1 MIQIFLL
8 QSFDIIIYIYN
19 FTKNKVKEDDEIM
32 YFYKELERILESKA
46 VQEKI
51 EKFNT
56 FYKLYKSGTVVFEDV
71 YRAKEFENPSYDSIC
86 SIVPPQDV
94 PKRKNLT
101 SKEGQIT
108 LIHAVAHIEY
118 SAIDLALD
126 GAYRFIGLPKKYYD
140 DWLQVA
146 EDEIRHFLMLQEL
159 LEELG
164 STYGEVEVHN
174 SLFEA
179 SQRTQT
185 LLERM
190 AVVPRYLEANGLD
203 ATPMI
208 LEKLKKLP
216 KNEMLEK
223 ITSVLTVILEE
234 EIDHVQ
240 KGDVWFRYA
249 CEKEAVNAEVYFEI
263 IDKYY
268 PQGFLRAKNLNITA
282 RKEAGFSCSELNHMA
297 HKEVC

>member
-1 MIQIFLL
+1 
-8 QSFDIIIYIYN
+8 
-19 FTKNKVKEDDEIM
+19 M
-32 YFYKELERILESKA
+32 YFYKELETILESKT
-46 VQEKI
+46 VKEKI
-51 EKFNT
+51 EKFHAFYELYLCNT
-56 FYKLYKSGTVVFEDV
+56 ITFEDNYEV
-71 YRAKEFENPSYDSIC
+71 KEFENPSYDSIC
-86 SIVPPQDV
+86 PIVLPQNV

-101 SKEGQIT
+101 TKEGQIR

-126 GAYRFIGLPKKYYD
+126 GAYRFSGLPKKYYD
-140 DWLQVA
+140 DWLKVA
-146 EDEIRHFLMLQEL
+146 DDEIRHFLMLQEL

-164 STYGEVEVHN
+164 SNYGEVEVHN
-174 SLFEA
+174 ALFEA

-216 KNEMLEK
+216 KNEILDK

-234 EIDHVQ
+234 EIDHVK
-240 KGDVWFRYA
+240 KGDVWFTYA
-249 CEKEAVNAEVYFEI
+249 CEKEGVSGEVYFEI

-268 PQGFLRAKNLNITA
+268 PQGFLRAKNLNTVA
-282 RKEAGFSCSELNHMA
+282 RKEAGFSCSELNYMA
-297 HKEVC
+297 HREIC